1 LCAVYRLLLAQ
12 ERRLDTDAL
21 IHLPAVSE
29 WPDFNDLPSPKSNGA
44 LFIFLGLIGLLVEQ
58 LICNQ
63 QVVGSNPT
71 AGSSELSGVN
81 HFGAIFGCQ

>member
-1 LCAVYRLLLAQ
+1 LCVAYRLLLAQ
-12 ERRLDTDAL
+12 EHGLDTDAL
-21 IHLPAVSE
+21 TQLPALSE

-58 LICNQ
+58 LIRNQ

-71 AGSSELSGVN
+71 AGSPRN
-81 HFGAIFGCQ
+81 